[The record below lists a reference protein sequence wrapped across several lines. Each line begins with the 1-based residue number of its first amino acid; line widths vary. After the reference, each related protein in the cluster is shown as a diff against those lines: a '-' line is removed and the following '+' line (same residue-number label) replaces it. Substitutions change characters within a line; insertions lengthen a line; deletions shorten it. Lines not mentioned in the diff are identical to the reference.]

1 MTLANSARF
10 SQIHKDHATWEENR
24 MLTSGVARVKEID
37 LMAQDEDFGEE
48 KAILLVRYETRGFY
62 KEKEPSRKRKRRRC
76 R

>member
-48 KAILLVRYETRGFY
+48 KAILLVHDTKPPFLQG
-62 KEKEPSRKRKRRRC
+62 KEPSRKRKRRRC
-76 R
+76 Q